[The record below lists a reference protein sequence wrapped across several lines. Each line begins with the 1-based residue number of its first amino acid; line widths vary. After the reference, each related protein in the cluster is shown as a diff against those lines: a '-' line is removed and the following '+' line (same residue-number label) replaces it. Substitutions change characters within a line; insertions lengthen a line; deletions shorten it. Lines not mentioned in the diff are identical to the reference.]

1 MDHPRPHDV
10 WTNIVVQRPAME
22 TNGGRNPAAALSGP
36 PEDPAALAPRQSDS
50 LLDGEKTAATLLFF
64 GVFLALVGIIF
75 TTMGWHHYLANPTF
89 EWTQL
94 LGPILISVG
103 GTFMLTSVCKF
114 RFISCCRQIDE
125 EVLVIPAMEQ
135 TSMGHSYTLS
145 TISQP
150 IMLQGCT
157 KMLHIPPVYNFRTQ
171 EVRQTIEF
179 QPAGSVN
186 GVHAAIPPPVY
197 CVDSAAFIAEEAHS
211 AGANHRRSR

>member
-125 EVLVIPAMEQ
+125 EVL
-135 TSMGHSYTLS
+135 
-145 TISQP
+145 
-150 IMLQGCT
+150 
-157 KMLHIPPVYNFRTQ
+157 
-171 EVRQTIEF
+171 
-179 QPAGSVN
+179 PAGSVN

-211 AGANHRRSR
+211 AGANHRRSRTEKTEDDRGRDGDSSSSCPPAYEDIFPSSNKHNWT